1 MFTREQK
8 CVENKLYPTKIK
20 IPCVFCGGEKQE
32 GSRKIEECCTTSMI
46 FGAVCSTNNETPTCY
61 ICTVTS
67 KSAEQKTW
75 SGTARRC
82 VSNKGT
88 ILHGLP

>member
-1 MFTREQK
+1 
-8 CVENKLYPTKIK
+8 
-20 IPCVFCGGEKQE
+20 
-32 GSRKIEECCTTSMI
+32 MI
-46 FGAVCSTNNETPTCY
+46 FGAVCSTNNKTPTCY
-61 ICTVTS
+61 LCTVTS